1 MSTESI
7 HEHGLKRCE
16 KVSPVIGQQ
25 LAHEYFDV
33 ISFSFLFFFFFFLI
47 IFYIF
52 TNHTYQSSKV
62 WSTVSLD
69 HNEIE
74 LRL

>member
-16 KVSPVIGQQ
+16 KVSPLIGQQ

-33 ISFSFLFFFFFFLI
+33 ISFCFLFFFFLI
-47 IFYIF
+47 IFYIL

-74 LRL
+74 RRL

>member
-16 KVSPVIGQQ
+16 KVSPLIGQQ

-33 ISFSFLFFFFFFLI
+33 ISFSFLFFLI